1 MNVAKN
7 QIEYLTASDFLLY
20 NGTGD
25 LEYRKNQIQRIDN
38 DAFRHAKRYL
48 VYLKLSVNKITSIN
62 GSVMYLS
69 QLRWLDLSH
78 NSIQVK
84 IYAYS
89 FIIFLEFSFRIFLFK
104 ALTRHFFSAGSLYL
118 KTHFCI
124 PVGIAV
130 V

>member
-7 QIEYLTASDFLLY
+7 QIEYLTESDFLLY

-25 LEYRKNQIQRIDN
+25 LEYRKNQIRRIDN
-38 DAFRHAKRYL
+38 GAFRHARRYL

-84 IYAYS
+84 NYAYS
-89 FIIFLEFSFRIFLFK
+89 FIIFSEFIFQIFLLK
-104 ALTRHFFSAGSLYL
+104 ALTRHFFSAGSC
-118 KTHFCI
+118 T
-124 PVGIAV
+124 
-130 V
+130 